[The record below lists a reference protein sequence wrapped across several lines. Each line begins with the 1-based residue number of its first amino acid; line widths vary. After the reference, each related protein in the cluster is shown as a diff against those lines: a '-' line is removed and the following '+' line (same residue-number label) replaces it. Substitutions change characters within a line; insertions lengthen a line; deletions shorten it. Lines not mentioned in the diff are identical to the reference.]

1 MMITTIWTRPD
12 GTKFRADPTQMH
24 TYTNCRLETREPT
37 KEELATLYIPEKII
51 RITIPKDKYLTNEMQ
66 QFVMGFRTIYSGLVI
81 KTHGEETT
89 IDNIDLADIKKYVS
103 KEQYQ
108 WLLSIGTKFPPEVT
122 EFFSLPPKKEDAQT
136 P

>member
-1 MMITTIWTRPD
+1 
-12 GTKFRADPTQMH
+12 
-24 TYTNCRLETREPT
+24 
-37 KEELATLYIPEKII
+37 
-51 RITIPKDKYLTNEMQ
+51 MQ

-108 WLLSIGTKFPPEVT
+108 WLLSIGTKFPPEVE
-122 EFFSLPPKKEDAQT
+122 EFFSLPTKKEDAQT

>member
-1 MMITTIWTRPD
+1 
-12 GTKFRADPTQMH
+12 MH
-24 TYTNCRLETREPT
+24 IYTNCKLETREPT
-37 KEELATLYIPEKII
+37 EEELASLYIPEKII

-108 WLLSIGTKFPPEVT
+108 RLLSIGTKFPPEVA
-122 EFFSLPPKKEDAQT
+122 EFFALAPKKEEDAQT

>member
-1 MMITTIWTRPD
+1 MITTIGTRPD
-12 GTKFRADPTQMH
+12 GSKFRADPTQMH
-24 TYTNCRLETREPT
+24 TYTNCKLETREPT
-37 KEELATLYIPEKII
+37 EEELAILYIPEKII

-108 WLLSIGTKFPPEVT
+108 RLLSIGTKFPPEV
-122 EFFSLPPKKEDAQT
+122 EALYAKSEK
-136 P
+136 